1 MEKNMS
7 LYWAFFILLVILSG
21 GILYYKVYNK
31 IKIEAYD
38 IFEEVVNM
46 DVDARIKNEKV
57 VYKRVKKEQFHLD
70 STYIQTSAGIDA
82 QRKELTSNASNKY
95 NLMQHYLS
103 DCTPVQVSAIDSLFQ
118 IVLQR
123 AGISAKT
130 VVKSIGKDFPDKSAD
145 VVTYS
150 KDIPFIFLYVDL
162 PMKKIEMPVYNFTLG
177 LQGFIQCPFSYLL
190 KKAQHLFL
198 FWFLVSILAIA
209 LLVLILFTISPFIRK
224 RGRILFPKNKGSDI
238 IKHVE
243 QTTREWLSV
252 TDTILLDE
260 ISGEV
265 KCDDEIVLRLKGLN
279 LKLFA
284 LFVKNKDVCVV
295 YDQLKVDIWNNEN
308 LSNATIS
315 IQIGKLEKELQTK
328 IPFLSIENIRGVGYH
343 LVVSKSPSDK

>member
-1 MEKNMS
+1 MS
-7 LYWAFFILLVILSG
+7 LYWAFFILSVILSG
-21 GILYYKVYNK
+21 GILYYKVYNE

-190 KKAQHLFL
+190 KKAQHLF
-198 FWFLVSILAIA
+198 WFLVSILAIA

>member
-1 MEKNMS
+1 
-7 LYWAFFILLVILSG
+7 
-21 GILYYKVYNK
+21 
-31 IKIEAYD
+31 
-38 IFEEVVNM
+38 
-46 DVDARIKNEKV
+46 
-57 VYKRVKKEQFHLD
+57 
-70 STYIQTSAGIDA
+70 
-82 QRKELTSNASNKY
+82 
-95 NLMQHYLS
+95 MQHYLS

-252 TDTILLDE
+252 TDRILLDE

>member
-1 MEKNMS
+1 MKKNMS
-7 LYWAFFILLVILSG
+7 LYWAFFILSVILSG
-21 GILYYKVYNK
+21 GILYYKVYNE

-177 LQGFIQCPFSYLL
+177 LQGFIQCPF
-190 KKAQHLFL
+190 LF
-198 FWFLVSILAIA
+198 VKEGAA
-209 LLVLILFTISPFIRK
+209 LILILFFGINFGYCFIGANTIYDKSVYPEK
-224 RGRILFPKNKGSDI
+224 R
-238 IKHVE
+238 
-243 QTTREWLSV
+243 
-252 TDTILLDE
+252 
-260 ISGEV
+260 
-265 KCDDEIVLRLKGLN
+265 
-279 LKLFA
+279 
-284 LFVKNKDVCVV
+284 
-295 YDQLKVDIWNNEN
+295 
-308 LSNATIS
+308 
-315 IQIGKLEKELQTK
+315 
-328 IPFLSIENIRGVGYH
+328 
-343 LVVSKSPSDK
+343 

>member
-1 MEKNMS
+1 MKKNMS
-7 LYWAFFILLVILSG
+7 LYWAFFILSVILSG
-21 GILYYKVYNK
+21 GILYYKVYNE

-190 KKAQHLFL
+190 KKAQHLF
-198 FWFLVSILAIA
+198 WFLVSILAIA

>member
-1 MEKNMS
+1 MKKNMS

-21 GILYYKVYNK
+21 GILYYKVYNE

-279 LKLFA
+279 LKLFVC
-284 LFVKNKDVCVV
+284 FVKNINVGVGFV
-295 YDQLKVDIWNNEN
+295 QLKNDVWNNSDTN
-308 LSNATIS
+308 NSTIS
-315 IQIGKLEKELQTK
+315 IQVKKLEKKLQEK
-328 IPFLSIENIRGVGYH
+328 IPVISIENIHGEGYC
-343 LVVSKSPSDK
+343 LTVSE

>member
-7 LYWAFFILLVILSG
+7 LYWAFFILSVILSG
-21 GILYYKVYNK
+21 GILYYKVYNE

-46 DVDARIKNEKV
+46 DVDAWIKNEKV

-177 LQGFIQCPFSYLL
+177 LQGFIQYPFSYLL
-190 KKAQHLFL
+190 KKAQHLLL
-198 FWFLVSILAIA
+198 FWFLV
-209 LLVLILFTISPFIRK
+209 
-224 RGRILFPKNKGSDI
+224 
-238 IKHVE
+238 
-243 QTTREWLSV
+243 
-252 TDTILLDE
+252 
-260 ISGEV
+260 
-265 KCDDEIVLRLKGLN
+265 
-279 LKLFA
+279 
-284 LFVKNKDVCVV
+284 
-295 YDQLKVDIWNNEN
+295 
-308 LSNATIS
+308 
-315 IQIGKLEKELQTK
+315 
-328 IPFLSIENIRGVGYH
+328 
-343 LVVSKSPSDK
+343 

>member
-21 GILYYKVYNK
+21 GILYYKVYNE

-224 RGRILFPKNKGSDI
+224 RGRILFPKIRDLI
-238 IKHVE
+238 
-243 QTTREWLSV
+243 
-252 TDTILLDE
+252 
-260 ISGEV
+260 
-265 KCDDEIVLRLKGLN
+265 
-279 LKLFA
+279 
-284 LFVKNKDVCVV
+284 
-295 YDQLKVDIWNNEN
+295 
-308 LSNATIS
+308 LSNM
-315 IQIGKLEKELQTK
+315 
-328 IPFLSIENIRGVGYH
+328 
-343 LVVSKSPSDK
+343 